1 MMSHILLQIVVVPAI
16 ASLVILLTRHQLG
29 KNAGWLAGCSLLYTT
44 GLLLLSCIRVYH
56 GEVIVENYPF
66 VSSAITLDLLGD
78 GLSLPVALIINM
90 LCTALAFYAMHYV
103 DHRIEAIYGDVDER
117 SWRNHFTRFYIMFL
131 GFPLGFMG
139 VCLVKNLIAMYFFL
153 ELLPIPLYFIMAMF
167 GYVDRVKVAMICL
180 LWAIIG
186 ASFFIVATL
195 MAYSQ
200 IGSFHISDLSALAGN
215 PMTFWIILFFL
226 VALLAK
232 MAIVP
237 FQVWMPQVHA
247 EHPTCIAGLLA
258 VYANI
263 AAYVMVRI
271 LVFPL
276 LDDFKVFSMPLL
288 ILGLATMVYGS
299 LLTMAQTDVKRFAA
313 CSTISQLAYSLL
325 GIAALTIT
333 SLEGGMFFFLGH
345 IMGKT
350 ILFSTAGILVYTTGI
365 RDMRQMGGLASKMPI
380 TTALWIMGAM
390 MLSGFPPM
398 SSFPAE
404 WILFTGV
411 FRTGINMMPGG
422 LIIAILAASAII
434 LTVAYTF
441 RSAKIIFFGKMN
453 PDLEHH
459 GHGEI
464 KDPPVMMSIP
474 LLIIAG
480 VAIALGLFP
489 KLMLNLFHNVIGTLP
504 LP

>member
-1 MMSHILLQIVVVPAI
+1 MPHILLQIVVVPAI
-16 ASLVILLTRHQLG
+16 ASLVILLTRQQLG
-29 KNAGWLAGCSLLYTT
+29 KNAGWLAGCSLLYST
-44 GLLLLSCIRVYH
+44 GLLLLACIRVYH

-66 VSSAITLDLLGD
+66 VDSGITFDLLGD

-153 ELLPIPLYFIMAMF
+153 ELLPVPLYFIMAMF
-167 GYVDRVKVAMICL
+167 GYVDRVRVAMICL
-180 LWAIIG
+180 LWAVIG
-186 ASFFIVATL
+186 ASFFIAATL
-195 MAYSQ
+195 MTYSQ
-200 IGSFHISDLSALAGN
+200 IGSFNISDLSALAGN
-215 PMTFWIILFFL
+215 PLTFWIILFFL

-237 FQVWMPQVHA
+237 FQVWMPWVHA

-258 VYANI
+258 VYANV

-276 LDDFKVFSMPLL
+276 VDDFKVFSMPLL
-288 ILGLATMVYGS
+288 MLGLATMVYGS
-299 LLTMAQTDVKRFAA
+299 LLTMGQTDVKRFAA

-333 SLEGGMFFFLGH
+333 SLEGGMFFFLAH

-350 ILFSTAGILVYTTGI
+350 ILFSTAGILVYITGT
-365 RDMRQMGGLASKMPI
+365 RDMRQMGGLARKMPI
-380 TTALWIMGAM
+380 TATLWIMGAL
-390 MLSGFPPM
+390 MLSAFPPM
-398 SSFPAE
+398 CSFPAE
-404 WILFTGV
+404 WVLFTGV
-411 FRTGINMMPGG
+411 FHTGIEMMPTG
-422 LIIAILAASAII
+422 LIIAILAATAII
-434 LTVAYTF
+434 LTVSYTF
-441 RSAKIIFFGKMN
+441 RSVKIIFFGEIN

-464 KDPPVMMSIP
+464 KDPPPTMSIP
-474 LLIIAG
+474 LLLVAC
-480 VAIALGLFP
+480 VAITLGLFP
-489 KLMLNLFHNVIGTLP
+489 KLMLNLFHSVIGGLP

>member
-16 ASLVILLTRHQLG
+16 ASLVILLFRQQLG
-29 KNAGWLAGCSLLYTT
+29 KNAGWLAGCSLLYST
-44 GLLLLSCIRVYH
+44 GLLFLACIKVYH
-56 GEVIVENYPF
+56 GDVIVENYPF
-66 VSSAITLDLLGD
+66 VSSAITFDLLGD
-78 GLSLPVALIINM
+78 GLSLPIALIINI

-103 DHRIEAIYGDVDER
+103 EHRIEAIYGDVDER
-117 SWRNHFTRFYIMFL
+117 TWRNHYTRFYIMFL

-139 VCLVKNLIAMYFFL
+139 VCLVTNLIAMYFFL

-186 ASFFIVATL
+186 ASFFIVAAIMT
-195 MAYSQ
+195 YSQ
-200 IGSFHISDLSALAGN
+200 IGSFHISDLPALAGN

-258 VYANI
+258 VYANV
-263 AAYVMVRI
+263 AAYVIVRI

-333 SLEGGMFFFLGH
+333 SLEGGMFFFLSH

-398 SSFPAE
+398 SSFPGE
-404 WILFTGV
+404 WLLFTGV
-411 FRTGINMMPGG
+411 FHTGIEMMPGG
-422 LIIAILAASAII
+422 LIIAIVAATAIT

-453 PDLEHH
+453 PDLELH

-464 KDPPVMMSIP
+464 KDPPAMMLIP
-474 LLIIAG
+474 LLFIAG
-480 VAIALGLFP
+480 VSITLGLFP

>member
-1 MMSHILLQIVVVPAI
+1 MPHILLQIVVVPAI
-16 ASLVILLTRHQLG
+16 ASLVILLTRQQLG
-29 KNAGWLAGCSLLYTT
+29 KNAGWLAGCSLLYST
-44 GLLLLSCIRVYH
+44 GLLVLACIRAYN

-66 VSSAITLDLLGD
+66 INSSITFDLLGD
-78 GLSLPVALIINM
+78 GLSLPVALIINL
-90 LCTALAFYAMHYV
+90 LCMALAFYAMHYV

-117 SWRNHFTRFYIMFL
+117 SWRNHYTRFYIMFL

-153 ELLPIPLYFIMAMF
+153 EVLPIPLYFIMAMF
-167 GYVDRVKVAMICL
+167 GYIDRVRVAMICL
-180 LWAIIG
+180 LWAVIG
-186 ASFFIVATL
+186 ASFFIVAAL
-195 MAYSQ
+195 MTYSQ
-200 IGSFHISDLSALAGN
+200 IGSFHISDLPALAGN

-237 FQVWMPQVHA
+237 FQVWMPWVHA

-258 VYANI
+258 VYANV

-365 RDMRQMGGLASKMPI
+365 RDMRQMGGLAAKMPI

-404 WILFTGV
+404 WVLFTGV
-411 FRTGINMMPGG
+411 FHTGIEMMPSG
-422 LIIAILAASAII
+422 LIIAILAATAII
-434 LTVAYTF
+434 LTVSYTF

-464 KDPPVMMSIP
+464 KDPPFLMSIP

-480 VAIALGLFP
+480 VAITLGLFP

>member
-16 ASLVILLTRHQLG
+16 ASLVILLTRQQLG
-29 KNAGWLAGCSLLYTT
+29 KNAGWLAGCSLLYST
-44 GLLLLSCIRVYH
+44 GLLVLACIRVYH
-56 GEVIVENYPF
+56 GEIIVENYPF
-66 VSSAITLDLLGD
+66 VNSSITFDLLGD
-78 GLSLPVALIINM
+78 GLSLPIALIINM

-103 DHRIEAIYGDVDER
+103 EHRIEAIYGDVDVR
-117 SWRNHFTRFYIMFL
+117 SWRNHYTRFYIMFL

-139 VCLVKNLIAMYFFL
+139 VCLAQNLIAMYFFL

-186 ASFFIVATL
+186 ASFFIVAAI

-215 PMTFWIILFFL
+215 PMAFWIILFFL

-276 LDDFKVFSMPLL
+276 LDEFKVFSMPLL

-333 SLEGGMFFFLGH
+333 SLEGGMFFFLSH

-404 WILFTGV
+404 WVLFTGV
-411 FRTGINMMPGG
+411 FHTGIEMMPGG
-422 LIIAILAASAII
+422 LIIAILAVSAII

-441 RSAKIIFFGKMN
+441 RSVKIIFFGKMN
-453 PDLEHH
+453 PDLEYH

-480 VAIALGLFP
+480 VAITLGLFP
-489 KLMLNLFHNVIGTLP
+489 KLMLTLFHNVIGTLP

>member
-1 MMSHILLQIVVVPAI
+1 MMSHILLQIVVVPVI
-16 ASLVILLTRHQLG
+16 ASLVILLTRQQLG
-29 KNAGWLAGCSLLYTT
+29 KNAGWLAGCSLLYST
-44 GLLLLSCIRVYH
+44 GLLVLACIRVYH
-56 GEVIVENYPF
+56 GEIIVENYPF
-66 VSSAITLDLLGD
+66 INSAITLDLLGD
-78 GLSLPVALIINM
+78 GLSLPVALIINI

-103 DHRIEAIYGDVDER
+103 NHRIEAIYGDVDER
-117 SWRNHFTRFYIMFL
+117 TWRNHYTRFYIMFL

-139 VCLVKNLIAMYFFL
+139 VCLVKNLISMYFFL

-186 ASFFIVATL
+186 ASFFIVAAL
-195 MAYSQ
+195 MTYSQ

-258 VYANI
+258 VYANV
-263 AAYVMVRI
+263 AAYIMVRI
-271 LVFPL
+271 LVIPL

-288 ILGLATMVYGS
+288 ILGLVTMVYGS

-325 GIAALTIT
+325 GVAALTIT
-333 SLEGGMFFFLGH
+333 SLEGGMFFFLSH

-365 RDMRQMGGLASKMPI
+365 RDMRQMGGL
-380 TTALWIMGAM
+380 

-404 WILFTGV
+404 WLLFTGV
-411 FRTGINMMPGG
+411 FHTGIEMMPGG
-422 LIIAILAASAII
+422 LIIAILAATAIT

-464 KDPPVMMSIP
+464 KDPPAMMLIP
-474 LLIIAG
+474 LLFIAG
-480 VAIALGLFP
+480 VSITLGLFP
-489 KLMLNLFHNVIGTLP
+489 KLVLNLFHNVIGTLP